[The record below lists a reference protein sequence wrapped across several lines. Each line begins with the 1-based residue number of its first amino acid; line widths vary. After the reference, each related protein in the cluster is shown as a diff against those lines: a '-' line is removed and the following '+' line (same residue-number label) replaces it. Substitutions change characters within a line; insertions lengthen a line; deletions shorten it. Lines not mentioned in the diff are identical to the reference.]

1 MSPKRKALPAVALA
15 ALLVLSGCAGFAGQL
30 DDDQQQQVAD
40 RLADRLEEL
49 DGFEATMTTEIE
61 TSDRSVTSK
70 ADVAVDLRTG
80 EYRTETLK
88 PEQNAGDVMVY
99 NGSSMVS
106 YDASENVYHTF
117 DVEMDGPAMG
127 SNLSAQ
133 FDQLVEETDIIYN
146 GTETVNGQETHK
158 ATLVPTNES
167 DQFVDAVTLWVETDR
182 MVPVKMEM
190 EASGMANLTTTVTFS
205 DVELNPEFQANTF
218 EFEAPADATYEDNV
232 VETETERY
240 EDRAELASAV
250 DLDVP
255 PAELPDGFS
264 FQDATVFEDEDGEP
278 RSVMVDYSDGE
289 REVTVSLSE
298 AQGGMQAEVDGEE
311 DVTVDGHDATY
322 RPVGESTGNVVW
334 SCNGTEYIVFG
345 NLDKST
351 LLSVADGIGC

>member
-1 MSPKRKALPAVALA
+1 MSPKRKALPALAVA
-15 ALLVLSGCAGFAGQL
+15 ALLVLAGCAGFAGQL

-49 DGFEATMTTEIE
+49 DGFEATVTTEIE

-70 ADVAVDLRTG
+70 ADMAVDLRTG
-80 EYRTETLK
+80 EYRMEILQ
-88 PEQNAGDVMVY
+88 PERNAGDLTVY
-99 NGSSMVS
+99 NGSAMTS
-106 YDASENVYHTF
+106 YDESENVYHTF

-133 FDQLVEETDIIYN
+133 FDQLVEQTDVIYN
-146 GTETVNGQETHK
+146 GTETVDGTETHK

-167 DQFVDAVTLWVETDR
+167 DGFVDSVTLWVETDR

-190 EASGMANLTTTVTFS
+190 ESSAMANLTTTVTFS
-205 DVELNPEFQANTF
+205 DVDLNPEFEDGTF
-218 EFEAPADATYEDNV
+218 EFEPPADATYEDNV
-232 VETETERY
+232 VETNTQDY
-240 EDRAELASAV
+240 EDRDELASAV

-255 PAELPDGFS
+255 PSELPEGFS
-264 FQDATVFEDEDGEP
+264 FQDATVFEGESGEP

-298 AQGGMQAEVDGEE
+298 AQSGMQASIEGDEQ
-311 DVTVDGHDATY
+311 VTVDGHDATY
-322 RPVGESTGNVVW
+322 RQVGDSTGNVVW

-345 NLDKST
+345 NLEKST